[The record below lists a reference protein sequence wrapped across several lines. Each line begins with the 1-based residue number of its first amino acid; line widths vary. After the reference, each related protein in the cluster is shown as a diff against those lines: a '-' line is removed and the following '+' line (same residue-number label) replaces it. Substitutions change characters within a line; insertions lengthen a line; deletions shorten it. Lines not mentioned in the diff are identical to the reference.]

1 MASRS
6 EARERKTTESP
17 NFESSRS
24 DTTTSLL
31 RKRHFTRA
39 QACISRAQHLSLAQR
54 ANFTAKLYSLA
65 RSTTFTAQPRPY
77 LVPGFRLV
85 PSKIAASGARAL
97 LAMTSLIGFAGKRN
111 GFQNETFEKR
121 CGAAP
126 RKNDRIKQN
135 AAAHAPSVPVCLP
148 EIRPFSLLLFKIN
161 KNPPRDLFKK
171 TASPLLTSI
180 PVYRYTRIAGSRRQN
195 AAFPDRQPL
204 SPSRCRPASSFRL
217 ILSDGLRRIDAAAS
231 MRCTRRRGCPNGRFL
246 PTPTDSL
253 PPPTAAVQAPGALQF
268 PPGRRPHPI
277 PGRFSPP
284 SAVTK
289 CRFGAPSAL
298 PNLSR
303 RCAARPSFARCRAH
317 GAAHSERKRPLFRSC
332 APLPGDV
339 PPPARPIPGSPRP
352 LISAATPCVFFIL
365 CAVGGLRFCL
375 LSHFP

>member
-1 MASRS
+1 MAKHGSG
-6 EARERKTTESP
+6 
-17 NFESSRS
+17 
-24 DTTTSLL
+24 
-31 RKRHFTRA
+31 KRQNPQILNRPAETPHRRFSGSA
-39 QACISRAQHLSLAQR
+39 ISRGRKPAFPVRSIFHTIKDRISLQSHIRLLEVQLSLR
-54 ANFTAKLYSLA
+54 SL
-65 RSTTFTAQPRPY
+65 
-77 LVPGFRLV
+77 
-85 PSKIAASGARAL
+85 
-97 LAMTSLIGFAGKRN
+97 
-111 GFQNETFEKR
+111 
-121 CGAAP
+121 
-126 RKNDRIKQN
+126 

-148 EIRPFSLLLFKIN
+148 EIRPLSLLLFKID
-161 KNPPRDLFKK
+161 KNPPRNLFKK
-171 TASPLLTSI
+171 TAPPLLTSI

-217 ILSDGLRRIDAAAS
+217 IFSDGLRRIDAAAS
-231 MRCTRRRGCPNGRFL
+231 VRCTRRRECPKGRFL

-277 PGRFSPP
+277 PDRFSPP

-303 RCAARPSFARCRAH
+303 RCAARPSFARCRTH

-332 APLPGDV
+332 APPPGDV
-339 PPPARPIPGSPRP
+339 PPPARPIQGCPRP

>member
-1 MASRS
+1 MRS
-6 EARERKTTESP
+6 S
-17 NFESSRS
+17 
-24 DTTTSLL
+24 
-31 RKRHFTRA
+31 
-39 QACISRAQHLSLAQR
+39 
-54 ANFTAKLYSLA
+54 
-65 RSTTFTAQPRPY
+65 TAQK
-77 LVPGFRLV
+77 G
-85 PSKIAASGARAL
+85 
-97 LAMTSLIGFAGKRN
+97 
-111 GFQNETFEKR
+111 
-121 CGAAP
+121 
-126 RKNDRIKQN
+126 RIKQN

-148 EIRPFSLLLFKIN
+148 EIRPLSLLLFKID
-161 KNPPRDLFKK
+161 KNPPRNLFKK
-171 TASPLLTSI
+171 TAPPLLTSI
-180 PVYRYTRIAGSRRQN
+180 PVYRYTRIVGSRRQN

-217 ILSDGLRRIDAAAS
+217 IFSDGLRRIDAAAS
-231 MRCTRRRGCPNGRFL
+231 MRCTRRRGCPKGHFL

-339 PPPARPIPGSPRP
+339 PPPARPIQGCPRP

-375 LSHFP
+375 LSHFPQGTSESIGCGAQRVF

>member
-1 MASRS
+1 MANRFVKDC
-6 EARERKTTESP
+6 RVGRK
-17 NFESSRS
+17 
-24 DTTTSLL
+24 
-31 RKRHFTRA
+31 K
-39 QACISRAQHLSLAQR
+39 C
-54 ANFTAKLYSLA
+54 
-65 RSTTFTAQPRPY
+65 
-77 LVPGFRLV
+77 
-85 PSKIAASGARAL
+85 AL
-97 LAMTSLIGFAGKRN
+97 LAMTNLIGFAGKRS
-111 GFQNETFEKR
+111 GFQNETLEKR
-121 CGAAP
+121 CGASP
-126 RKNDRIKQN
+126 RKNDRIKQK
-135 AAAHAPSVPVCLP
+135 AAAHAPTVPVCLP

-277 PGRFSPP
+277 PGQFSPP

-375 LSHFP
+375 LSHFPQGTSESISCGAQRVF

>member
-1 MASRS
+1 
-6 EARERKTTESP
+6 
-17 NFESSRS
+17 
-24 DTTTSLL
+24 
-31 RKRHFTRA
+31 
-39 QACISRAQHLSLAQR
+39 
-54 ANFTAKLYSLA
+54 
-65 RSTTFTAQPRPY
+65 
-77 LVPGFRLV
+77 
-85 PSKIAASGARAL
+85 
-97 LAMTSLIGFAGKRN
+97 MTNLIGFAGKRN
-111 GFQNETFEKR
+111 GFQNETLEKR
-121 CGAAP
+121 CGATP
-126 RKNDRIKQN
+126 RKNDRIKQK
-135 AAAHAPSVPVCLP
+135 AAAHAPTVPVCLP

-161 KNPPRDLFKK
+161 KNPPQDLFKK
-171 TASPLLTSI
+171 TVFPLLTSI

-217 ILSDGLRRIDAAAS
+217 IFSDGLRRIDAAAS
-231 MRCTRRRGCPNGRFL
+231 MRCTRRRGGPNGRFL

>member
-1 MASRS
+1 MNFIALPCRASFRDAVS
-6 EARERKTTESP
+6 FRQRLP
-17 NFESSRS
+17 R
-24 DTTTSLL
+24 
-31 RKRHFTRA
+31 RA
-39 QACISRAQHLSLAQR
+39 QKC
-54 ANFTAKLYSLA
+54 
-65 RSTTFTAQPRPY
+65 
-77 LVPGFRLV
+77 
-85 PSKIAASGARAL
+85 AL
-97 LAMTSLIGFAGKRN
+97 LAMTNLIGFAGIRN
-111 GFQNETFEKR
+111 GFQNETLEKR
-121 CGAAP
+121 CGASP
-126 RKNDRIKQN
+126 RKNGRIKQKRPFPKQKRFKFVSLRGRSAAAAILKPKVWHSEPKHRSGKRQK

-148 EIRPFSLLLFKIN
+148 EICPFSLLLFKIN

-195 AAFPDRQPL
+195 AAFPNRQPL

-217 ILSDGLRRIDAAAS
+217 IFSDGLRRIDAAAS

-317 GAAHSERKRPLFRSC
+317 GAAHSERKRPLCRSC

-339 PPPARPIPGSPRP
+339 PPPARPIPGRPRP

-375 LSHFP
+375 LSHFL

>member
-1 MASRS
+1 
-6 EARERKTTESP
+6 
-17 NFESSRS
+17 
-24 DTTTSLL
+24 
-31 RKRHFTRA
+31 
-39 QACISRAQHLSLAQR
+39 
-54 ANFTAKLYSLA
+54 
-65 RSTTFTAQPRPY
+65 
-77 LVPGFRLV
+77 
-85 PSKIAASGARAL
+85 
-97 LAMTSLIGFAGKRN
+97 MTNLIGFAGKRN
-111 GFQNETFEKR
+111 GFQNETLEKQ
-121 CGAAP
+121 CGASP
-126 RKNDRIKQN
+126 RKNARIKQN
-135 AAAHAPSVPVCLP
+135 AAAHAPTAPVCLP

-277 PGRFSPP
+277 PGQFSPP

-303 RCAARPSFARCRAH
+303 RCAARPSFAQCRAH

-375 LSHFP
+375 LSHFPQGTSESISCGAQRVF